1 MNRTKNIARKT
12 VTRVKQAKP
21 STFPRTHTP
30 FYKASAVIIGL
41 LGVAVYVMAKLSV

>member
-21 STFPRTHTP
+21 STFPRTYKP
-30 FYKASAVIIGL
+30 FYKASAVIIGV
-41 LGVAVYVMAKLSV
+41 LGVLVYVMAKLSV